1 MSNETTAYRQCT
13 NRQNSQTT
21 KMTIGVPIVTCL
33 HRLRVRVRRIHKAL
47 VKKANR
53 LSYPQVLLYT
63 SLVAQK
69 EQQARKQ
76 TIKSNNKQTLTKQTG
91 INT

>member
-1 MSNETTAYRQCT
+1 
-13 NRQNSQTT
+13 
-21 KMTIGVPIVTCL
+21 
-33 HRLRVRVRRIHKAL
+33 